1 MTLDA
6 HGNARRRLLLLGAGL
21 ATGAL
26 GSGLLAGAA
35 EAAVSASHRHLH
47 AHHNAHGHDAHGHDP
62 HRNAYGHEHERGH
75 RYGHQHGHGH
85 GHPHGHEGPHAAR
98 SRHLKGERALAFDN
112 LHTGE
117 RLHAVYWSD
126 GRYLASGRKEI
137 NWVLRDFRTDQVHP
151 IDPAVLDL
159 LHALQN
165 RLECRGP
172 FEVIS
177 GYRSPAT
184 NAMLA
189 ATTEGVARHSLHMQG
204 QAIDIRLAHVPLV
217 TLHRAAVSL
226 RAGGVGLYRA
236 SDFVHVDVGRVRYW

>member
-6 HGNARRRLLLLGAGL
+6 HGNARRRLLVLGAGL
-21 ATGAL
+21 AGGVL
-26 GSGLLAGAA
+26 GNGLVAGKA
-35 EAAVSASHRHLH
+35 EAALGIARRSSHPQGGSHSL
-47 AHHNAHGHDAHGHDP
+47 GGI
-62 HRNAYGHEHERGH
+62 
-75 RYGHQHGHGH
+75 
-85 GHPHGHEGPHAAR
+85 HPPGGNSLP
-98 SRHLKGERALAFDN
+98 GERALSFDN

-117 RLHAVYWSD
+117 RLRTVYWCD
-126 GRYLASGRKEI
+126 GHYLPAGQKEI
-137 NWVLRDFRTDQVHP
+137 DWVLRDFRANQVHP

-172 FEVIS
+172 FEIIS
-177 GYRSPAT
+177 GYRTAKT

-189 ATTEGVARHSLHMQG
+189 ASTEGVARHSLHMSG
-204 QAIDIRLAHVPLV
+204 MAVDIRLARVPLM